1 MKAISTNTGNTWM
14 PPRRAGILLACAMW
28 ACTSLAQAQDRHG
41 QAQEVREVE
50 NKGSD
55 VSSGNTTAKSV
66 GSMAGVFGGML
77 GGSKLNN
84 KLGGHGTAVG
94 MLAGE
99 YLGSEVAGKIVG
111 VGPSKRYMLKIQF
124 DDGSKLALAKPSNEG
139 AGLQKGGRVVVA
151 GSGSKAKISA
161 VSSA

>member
-14 PPRRAGILLACAMW
+14 PPRRAGILLACAIW

-41 QAQEVREVE
+41 QVQEVREVE

-66 GSMAGVFGGML
+66 GSMTGVFGGM
-77 GGSKLNN
+77 
-84 KLGGHGTAVG
+84 LGGHGTAVG

-139 AGLQKGGRVVVA
+139 AGLQKGGRVVA
-151 GSGSKAKISA
+151 GSGSKAKMSA
-161 VSSA
+161 VPSA